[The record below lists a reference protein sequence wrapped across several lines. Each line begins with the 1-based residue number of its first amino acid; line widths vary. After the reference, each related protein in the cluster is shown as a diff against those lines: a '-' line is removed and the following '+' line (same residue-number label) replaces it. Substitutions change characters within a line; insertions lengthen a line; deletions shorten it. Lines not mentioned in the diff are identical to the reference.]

1 VLRAIAAPL
10 PLVLGLV
17 AAILGSATAPRRGEA
32 AAWRE
37 PPIPCA
43 SPRAVTLGRDL
54 DGDGDADEIDIHL
67 EVAEIQEEI
76 YPGRFETFWVF
87 APEGQ
92 GMCSPAR
99 LPSPTIR
106 VEVGDHVRIH
116 LHNTHYLPH
125 TIHLH
130 GTIHSNAMDGVPDF
144 TQPPVM
150 PGKTFTYEFVATQPG
165 TFWYHCHVQPDVHV
179 LMGLAGMLIIEPN
192 RPRNHFRHVI
202 VGAGRI
208 DDLARA
214 EREQGFTSEYS
225 LVYMDMDDRLNAIP
239 ASTPDPREIEAR
251 MHRDYDSTQRQ
262 PDIFLLN
269 GRSFPFT
276 LRDTPIR
283 VRPHERVRLRIL
295 NAGARTLN
303 LHVHGHHPRLIALDG
318 YDVPAAVRQARDVF
332 TLGPAQRA
340 DLELRTGNDGYFA
353 SGPGVWLVHD
363 HTEQAT
369 TNRGINPG
377 GDLTVLVYEGFEE
390 PDGLPRV
397 ATSLQRFFDPDYYRG
412 KVPVFDPSIFH
423 TTREY
428 YSEGWSEEHP
438 SSSAPYPTRSAE
450 RAPRVAAT
458 SENASELE
466 EHRAL
471 ATSCPHPRTFQRI
484 VMKEGARSAREG
496 EVYGFE
502 PRVIHAEPCQEVE
515 VVLENTDS
523 VRHALMIPNLDP
535 MFVLEFAG
543 PGTRRAHFVTPDR
556 DITLPFHCHVPLHEK
571 VGMRGELVVG
581 SGGRPEPA
589 PETGAKRLW
598 QGVGTV
604 VSADL
609 RKSRLVV
616 NHEEIPGFMA
626 AMTMSYAVTRPEL
639 LQRLQPGEHIRF
651 SIDAER
657 RAIVDITPVPK

>member
-1 VLRAIAAPL
+1 VLRAIAAL
-10 PLVLGLV
+10 LSLALGLV
-17 AAILGSATAPRRGEA
+17 AAISAAAATSPRGGA

-67 EVAEIQEEI
+67 EVAEIREEI
-76 YPGRFETFWVF
+76 YPGRFETSWVS

-92 GMCSPAR
+92 GMCSLAR

-130 GTIHSNAMDGVPDF
+130 GTIHPNAMDGVPDF
-144 TQPPVM
+144 TQRPVM
-150 PGKTFTYEFVATQPG
+150 PGETFTYEFVAAQPG

-179 LMGLAGMLIIEPN
+179 LMGLAGMLIVEPN
-192 RPRNHFRHVI
+192 RPHNHFRHLV
-202 VGAGRI
+202 VAAGRI

-239 ASTPDPREIEAR
+239 ASTTDPREIEAR

-283 VRPHERVRLRIL
+283 VRPRERVRLRIL

-303 LHVHGHHPRLIALDG
+303 LHLHGHHPRLIALDG
-318 YDVPAAVRQARDVF
+318 YDVPAAMRHARDVF
-332 TLGPAQRA
+332 TVGPAQRV
-340 DLELRTGNDGYFA
+340 DLELRTGNDGYLA

-363 HTEQAT
+363 HTEQAA
-369 TNRGINPG
+369 TNRGISPG
-377 GDLTVLVYEGFEE
+377 GDLTALVYEGFEG

-397 ATSLQRFFDPDYYRG
+397 ATSLKGFFDPDYYRG

-428 YSEGWSEEHP
+428 YSEGWSEDRRP
-438 SSSAPYPTRSAE
+438 DQAPYPTRSPE
-450 RAPRVAAT
+450 RAPRLAAT
-458 SENASELE
+458 SEEASELD
-466 EHRAL
+466 EHRPL
-471 ATSCPHPRTFQRI
+471 ATSCAHSRSFQRI
-484 VMKEGARSAREG
+484 VMREGMRSAREG

-502 PRVIHAEPCQEVE
+502 PRVIHAERCQEVE
-515 VVLENTDS
+515 VVVENTDS

-535 MFVLEFAG
+535 MFMLEFAG
-543 PGTRRAHFVTPDR
+543 PGTRTARFVTPDR
-556 DITLPFHCHVPLHEK
+556 DVTLPFHCHVPLHEK
-571 VGMRGELVVG
+571 AGMRGELVV
-581 SGGRPEPA
+581 
-589 PETGAKRLW
+589 
-598 QGVGTV
+598 
-604 VSADL
+604 D
-609 RKSRLVV
+609 
-616 NHEEIPGFMA
+616 HEEIPGFMA

-639 LQRLQPGEHIRF
+639 LPRLQPGDRIRF
-651 SIDAER
+651 IIDAEQ